1 MPYVYRPNHPAANEN
16 GLVDKSLVAYDHEDP
31 RFYVISDNMDA
42 TRHMATGRMHT
53 SKSEF
58 RKDTKAS
65 GCVEIGTDTSFLQPR
80 QQIKLDR
87 RKRRDDIRR
96 VFYELRNR

>member
-1 MPYVYRPNHPAANEN
+1 MILVRRPGHPLADKD
-16 GLVDKSLVAYDHEDP
+16 GFVDKKLVYEEVGNAP
-31 RFYVISDNMDA
+31 NVISDIMDV

-65 GCVEIGTDTSFLQPR
+65 GCVEIGNDSSLYKARTP
-80 QQIKLDR
+80 IKMDR
-87 RKRRDDIRR
+87 GKRRDDIRR
-96 VFYELRNR
+96 SLYELRNR